1 MFPGQYHNGETRLY
15 YNYFRTYD
23 PSTGRYLESDPIG
36 LVAGLNTYAY
46 VGNMPTM
53 RTDRFGLYEGGGISE
68 VMPGYTYEQYLDLMS
83 NMEYRPPTTRT
94 RMGVIGCIG
103 GCASYI
109 DGDRDTQASLSPM
122 IGSALMFCS
131 EKPATEESCEIESD
145 PTPPGGCGIY
155 DPNCDNSVEPGASI
169 SRGGFG
175 IGYSKNPDGSS
186 CMMIGPFVGWP
197 VVAPTIHLG
206 DMSE

>member
-1 MFPGQYHNGETRLY
+1 
-15 YNYFRTYD
+15 
-23 PSTGRYLESDPIG
+23 
-36 LVAGLNTYAY
+36 
-46 VGNMPTM
+46 M

-103 GCASYI
+103 GCASYT
-109 DGDRDTQASLSPM
+109 DGDRDTQASISPM

-131 EKPATEESCEIESD
+131 EKPVTGESCEIDSD
-145 PTPPGGCGIY
+145 PIPPGGCGLY
-155 DPNCDNSVEPGASI
+155 DPNCDNSVEAGASI
-169 SRGGFG
+169 SRGGLG

-186 CMMIGPFVGWP
+186 CVLLGPFVAWP
-197 VVAPTIHLG
+197 VLAPTIHLG